1 MEEREN
7 SGGTFEPRYKTLVSP
22 EELSADKNPLYP
34 NQGQQQVSM
43 STVRPISSLNHYK
56 VLAVSL
62 AVLGVILLAVD
73 IGLGVYYHK
82 LNDGAQIVTDISDEM
97 VKLQTT
103 YHNAVRRREE
113 VKRQLAKEV
122 SEHQVTKWELEHQ
135 SRRSKDYEKQ
145 AAKIQMEIAVLKSH
159 LPMLKEG
166 CRHCLPGWTFM
177 NSVCYYLTLSDTTV
191 RKSWMD
197 AREFC
202 KKRGG
207 DLAVIDS
214 REEHLALAEL
224 INNYHDFTRPISQS
238 GYWIGL
244 RDVEEEGI
252 WKWLD
257 GKRLIDGYWN
267 EGEPNNIN
275 NEDCA
280 AMYPRNNPFRAWND
294 APCSYN
300 LKWICEM
307 PPRTVL

>member
-1 MEEREN
+1 
-7 SGGTFEPRYKTLVSP
+7 
-22 EELSADKNPLYP
+22 
-34 NQGQQQVSM
+34 M
-43 STVRPISSLNHYK
+43 STVRPESSLNHYK

-62 AVLGVILLAVD
+62 AVLAVILLAVD

-82 LNDGAQIVTDISDEM
+82 LNDGTQIVTDISGEM
-97 VKLQTT
+97 AKLQAT
-103 YHNAVRRREE
+103 YNAAIQRRDE

-159 LPMLKEG
+159 MPMIKEG

-177 NSVCYYLTLSDTTV
+177 NSACYYLTFSDTTA
-191 RKSWMD
+191 RKGWTD

-207 DLAVIDS
+207 DLAMIDS
-214 REEHLALAEL
+214 REKHLAIAEL
-224 INNYHDFTRPISQS
+224 INNYHDPSRHISQS

-257 GKRLIDGYWN
+257 GRRLTDGYWN
-267 EGEPNNIN
+267 EGEPNNQN

-280 AMYPRNNPFRAWND
+280 AMYPRSNPFRAWND
-294 APCSYN
+294 APCSYS